1 MDLKFELTYLVL
13 LSPVIIGWLIILSL
27 MIKDLYKKKCVNAT
41 EEVTEDKEW

>member
-41 EEVTEDKEW
+41 DSTMEEKN